1 MLSALLGRS
10 VPPERVPPDRL
21 PDRHEQ
27 PPARTHRHK
36 HELARAAAPCWNVE
50 RAAKFPPVPGRCAGR
65 IRMTATSRPQV
76 HQSRVGRRRPAHRA
90 RLEPSRDH
98 LQYLAGTILALA
110 RGTVQPERLPI
121 PDRQGLARIT

>member
-50 RAAKFPPVPGRCAGR
+50 RAAKFPPVPGQVRWAHPHDRDVPATGPPGPCRAP
-65 IRMTATSRPQV
+65 ATSGIEPGR
-76 HQSRVGRRRPAHRA
+76 SRHG
-90 RLEPSRDH
+90 
-98 LQYLAGTILALA
+98 
-110 RGTVQPERLPI
+110 
-121 PDRQGLARIT
+121 ITCST